1 MLIHCIAEHHGVR
14 GQSVGGAV
22 ASEGEMDN
30 PQDTHQGQL
39 SGVMGAVEAIDKVG
53 AARMAEG
60 EGSSALTSAALL
72 PRLDPQ

>member
-1 MLIHCIAEHHGVR
+1 MES
-14 GQSVGGAV
+14 QSVGGAV
-22 ASEGEMDN
+22 ASEGQMDN
-30 PQDTHQGQL
+30 PQDTRQGQL
-39 SGVMGAVEAIDKVG
+39 SGVMGAVEAIDK